1 MLLKPKQPIFIDS
14 HIHSKYSFD
23 GHDDI
28 INICNAAYQNN
39 LSAIT
44 ITDHCDINFNSNINM
59 LSPLKLS
66 NTDCIKAKSLFKN
79 KLSVYCGIELG
90 QPLENV
96 TLATDILNSLK
107 LDFTLLSL
115 HNMPY
120 KPDFYFY
127 DNFTKENV
135 SKMLYEYFDQL
146 INTIKCFNS
155 FDSLAHLT
163 YPLRYVYLKS
173 NIKPD
178 INLFID
184 KIDYILNLLI
194 EKNKALELNVSGFAK
209 GINTSLPGKNII
221 KRFKYLGGKYITLG
235 SDSHNAYCV
244 GNYIDKGINIIKSCG
259 FSYITIFNNHKPN
272 LIHI

>member
-1 MLLKPKQPIFIDS
+1 MLSKPKHSAFIDS

-28 INICNAAYQNN
+28 INICKEAYKNN

-44 ITDHCDINFNSNINM
+44 ITDHCDINLNSDINI

-66 NTDCIKAKSLFKN
+66 NTDCIKAKALFKN

-90 QPLENV
+90 QPLENIS
-96 TLATDILNSLK
+96 LATNILNSLT

-115 HNMPY
+115 HNLPG
-120 KPDFYFY
+120 KPDFYFF
-127 DNFTKENV
+127 DNFIKENV
-135 SKMLYEYFDQL
+135 SKMLHEYFDQL

-173 NIKPD
+173 LIKPD
-178 INLFID
+178 LNLFID

-221 KRFKYLGGKYITLG
+221 KRFNQLGGKYITLG

-244 GNYIDKGINIIKSCG
+244 GNYINNGIDIIKSCG
-259 FSYITIFNNHKPN
+259 FDYITVFINHKPN